1 MSVCLCVCVCVCVF
15 VCLVGWLVGL
25 VVCLVCLFVCF
36 VLFCV
41 VLFVCFVCLFH
52 FYSRVAKA
60 CGLAI
65 AAKPREA
72 RLRGERLRR
81 AASAMEARVKPG
93 EARAAKV
100 TRKARK
106 RSFYQFEKKSNDPRG
121 SETKSTNR

>member
-1 MSVCLCVCVCVCVF
+1 LF
-15 VCLVGWLVGL
+15 GWLVGWFG
-25 VVCLVCLFVCF
+25 CLFVWFVCLFVLFCF
-36 VLFCV
+36 VLFC
-41 VLFVCFVCLFH
+41 LFVLFVCLFH

-72 RLRGERLRR
+72 RLRGARLRR